1 MKKILYLS
9 LFINYCLFLNKA
21 SGQLN
26 EINTGS
32 TAGGSGKV
40 RGTLLDQNS
49 RQPVGYANII
59 LLPLA
64 DTSQIAG
71 GAMTDE
77 KGNFLIDNLPFGR
90 FVAKVSLIGYASKRL
105 PLITLSAEAPEARL
119 GIVTFAASS
128 TRLQEV
134 QVQGD
139 RPTVSYGLDRKVVN
153 VAKDLTSIA
162 GSATDV
168 MKNVPSV
175 TVDADGGIS
184 MRGSSSLR
192 ILIDGRPTGMVTDNQ
207 AQILEQIPASSIESV
222 EIITNPSSKFDAEGE
237 GGIINIIL
245 KKEKNQGFN
254 GLAAVN
260 VGTNNRYNASV
271 GGNYRYRK
279 FNFFSSYDFWKDNRN
294 GYGNQERYTTFEG
307 RTTLLDQD
315 EAETR
320 NFTNNVFKLGADFT
334 LTPTQTIS
342 ASWQYR
348 NRLSKENEE
357 VINRLF
363 SGNQNLQEHYI
374 RDNSEQDRSYNAE
387 YTLGYRKTF
396 AKKSRELTADLIYST
411 AAGGESQNFAQRYL
425 VASEDKSAVFERSD
439 TDESNTQ
446 LTAQIDFTD
455 PVGEDGRFDAGYKSI
470 ISTRDDD
477 YQFEELDNLNQTW
490 QNNPGIS
497 NNFIFDQQ
505 VHALYATYGNKFGKT
520 SYQLG
525 SRLEYTANKGVQKAL
540 GITAPDTSYLNF
552 FPSVFLTHEL
562 NKDNQV
568 QISYSRRINRPGM
581 WDLNPFID
589 VSDPLN
595 PRGGNPALRPE
606 FSNAFELSQ
615 IHYGKNGSS
624 LNTTLFYRRTNDVI
638 QRYRQII
645 DSITTFN
652 TDINLAS
659 RQAYGLEFIATK
671 TLFRSW
677 KLNGNVSAFR
687 NILSGTN
694 AGTNIDNRNFSWTAR
709 LNSNVTLWKGID
721 LQVAANYRS
730 PILLSQGTMSAM
742 FFTEMAL
749 KKDVLDKK
757 GTISFRLNDIFNT
770 QEFNITQSGENF
782 SSESYRKRQSR
793 IAFCGF
799 SYRFGNTPG
808 QNNRQRERRNQDN
821 NGDDG
826 GAPDLD

>member
-1 MKKILYLS
+1 MEKIIYLTLIFS
-9 LFINYCLFLNKA
+9 IFLVSVA
-21 SGQLN
+21 AGQLN
-26 EINTGS
+26 QVS
-32 TAGGSGKV
+32 PAPGSGKV
-40 RGTLLDQNS
+40 RGTLIDQNS

-59 LLPLA
+59 LLPLT

-77 KGNFLIDNLPFGR
+77 RGNFLINNLPSGQFI
-90 FVAKVSLIGYASKRL
+90 AKVSLVGYKSRRL
-105 PLITLSAEAPEARL
+105 PVISLTADAPEARL
-119 GIVTFAASS
+119 GTITFATSS
-128 TRLQEV
+128 ARLQEV
-134 QVQGD
+134 QVQGE
-139 RPTVSYGLDRKVVN
+139 RPTVAYGLDRKVVN

-162 GSATDV
+162 GTATDV

-184 MRGSSSLR
+184 MRGSSNLR
-192 ILIDGRPTGMVTDNQ
+192 ILIDGRPTGMVADNQ

-245 KKEKNQGFN
+245 KKEKNRGFN
-254 GLAAVN
+254 GLASVN

-279 FNFFSSYDFWKDNRN
+279 FNFFGNYDFRKDNRN

-307 RTTLLDQD
+307 RTNLLDQ
-315 EAETR
+315 EEEETR
-320 NFTNNVFKLGADFT
+320 NFTNNVIKMGADFAFTPNQT
-334 LTPTQTIS
+334 LST
-342 ASWQYR
+342 SWQYR

-363 SGNQNLQEHYI
+363 GPNQSLQEHYNRTNI
-374 RDNSEQDRSYNAE
+374 ENDRSHNAE
-387 YTLGYRKTF
+387 YTLGYRRTF
-396 AKKSRELTADLIYST
+396 AKKRRELTADLIYST
-411 AAGGESQNFAQRYL
+411 SAGGENQDFTQRYL
-425 VASEDKSAVFERSD
+425 VSTETRSQVLERSD
-439 TDESNTQ
+439 TDETNSQ
-446 LTAQIDFTD
+446 LTAQIDYTD
-455 PVGEDGRFDAGYKSI
+455 PIGEDGRFDAGYKSI

-477 YQFEELDNLNQTW
+477 YQFEGFNNLTQTW

-505 VHALYATYGNKFGKT
+505 VHALYATYGNKIGKT

-525 SRLEYTANKGVQKAL
+525 SRLEYTANKGLQKAL
-540 GITAPDTSYLNF
+540 NITAPDTSYLNF
-552 FPSVFLTHEL
+552 FPSVFITHEL
-562 NKDNQV
+562 NKENQV

-581 WDLNPFID
+581 WDLNPFVD

-595 PRGGNPALRPE
+595 PRGGNPNLRPE

-615 IHYGKNGSS
+615 IHYGKGGSS
-624 LNTTLFYRRTNDVI
+624 LNTTLFYRRTTDVI

-659 RQAYGLEFIATK
+659 RQAYGLEFIATQTINK
-671 TLFRSW
+671 SW
-677 KLNGNVSAFR
+677 KINGNVSAFR
-687 NILSGTN
+687 NILTGTN
-694 AGTNIDNRNFSWTAR
+694 AGTNINNRNFSWTAR
-709 LNSNVTLWKGID
+709 LNSNITLWQGID

-730 PILLSQGTMSAM
+730 PVLLSQGTMAAM

-793 IAFCGF
+793 IAFIGF
-799 SYRFGNTPG
+799 SYRFGSTPG
-808 QNNRQRERRNQDN
+808 QNNRQRDRRNQNNDSDDN
-821 NGDDG
+821 A
-826 GAPDLD
+826 APDLD

>member
-1 MKKILYLS
+1 MEKVIYLS
-9 LFINYCLFLNKA
+9 LVFSILLFYKA
-21 SGQLN
+21 SAQLN
-26 EINTGS
+26 PVNS
-32 TAGGSGKV
+32 AAGGGKI
-40 RGTLLDQNS
+40 RGNLIDQNS
-49 RQPVGYANII
+49 RQPVGFANII
-59 LLPLA
+59 MLPLA

-77 KGNFLIDNLPFGR
+77 KGNFLIDGLPYGQFI
-90 FVAKVSLIGYASKRL
+90 AKVSLVGYKSKRL
-105 PLITLSAEAPEARL
+105 PVISLTPEVPEVRL
-119 GIVTFAASS
+119 GTITFAASS
-128 TRLQEV
+128 ARLQEV
-134 QVQGD
+134 QVQGE
-139 RPTVSYGLDRKVVN
+139 RPTVAYGLDRKVVN

-162 GSATDV
+162 GTATDV

-184 MRGSSSLR
+184 MRGSSNLR
-192 ILIDGRPTGMVTDNQ
+192 ILIDGRPTGMVADNQ

-254 GLAAVN
+254 GLASVN

-279 FNFFSSYDFWKDNRN
+279 WNIFGNYDFRKDNRN

-315 EAETR
+315 EEETR
-320 NFTNNVFKLGADFT
+320 NFTNNVIKLGADFS
-334 LTPTQTIS
+334 LTATQTLS

-348 NRLSKENEE
+348 NRFSKENEE

-363 SGNQNLQEHYI
+363 SPIQILQEQYSRNNI
-374 RDNSEQDRSYNAE
+374 ENDRSHNSE

-396 AKKSRELTADLIYST
+396 AKKGRELTADVIYST
-411 AAGGESQNFAQRYL
+411 ATGGESQNFTQRYL
-425 VASEDKSAVFERSD
+425 VSAETRTPVLERSN
-439 TDESNTQ
+439 TDETNSQ
-446 LTAQIDFTD
+446 LTAQIDYSD
-455 PVGEDGRFDAGYKSI
+455 PIGEDGRFDAGYKSI

-477 YQFEELDNLNQTW
+477 YRFEGLNSLTGLW
-490 QNNPGIS
+490 ENNPGIS

-505 VHALYATYGNKFGKT
+505 VHALYATYGNKFNKT

-525 SRLEYTANKGVQKAL
+525 SRLEYTANKGLQKAMN
-540 GITAPDTSYLNF
+540 ITAPDTSYLNF
-552 FPSVFLTHEL
+552 FPSVFITQEI
-562 NKDNQV
+562 NKDNQLQV
-568 QISYSRRINRPGM
+568 SYSRRINRPGM
-581 WDLNPFID
+581 WDLNPFVD

-615 IHYGKNGSS
+615 IHYGKNNSS
-624 LNTTLFYRRTNDVI
+624 LNTTLFYRKTTDVI

-645 DSITTFN
+645 DSVTTFN

-659 RQAYGLEFIATK
+659 RQAFGLEFIATK
-671 TLFRSW
+671 NLTRNW
-677 KLNGNVSAFR
+677 KLNGTASAFR
-687 NILSGTN
+687 NILTGTN
-694 AGTNIDNRNFSWTAR
+694 EGTNIDNRNFSWTAR
-709 LNSNVTLWKGID
+709 LNSNLTFWKGLD

-730 PILLSQGTMSAM
+730 PVLLPQGTMSAI

-770 QEFNITQSGENF
+770 MEFNFTQAGENF
-782 SSESYRKRQSR
+782 NSESYRKRQSR
-793 IAFCGF
+793 IAFIGF
-799 SYRFGNTPG
+799 SYRFGSTPG
-808 QNNRQRERRNQDN
+808 QQNRDRDRRNQDN
-821 NGDDG
+821 DSGDNN
-826 GAPDLD
+826 APELD

>member
-1 MKKILYLS
+1 MEKAIYLLLIFS
-9 LFINYCLFLNKA
+9 IFLVRQA
-21 SGQLN
+21 AGQLN
-26 EINTGS
+26 PVSPTTG
-32 TAGGSGKV
+32 GGKV
-40 RGTLLDQNS
+40 RGTLIDQNS

-59 LLPLA
+59 MLPLT

-77 KGNFLIDNLPFGR
+77 RGNFSIDGLPYGQ
-90 FVAKVSLIGYASKRL
+90 FVAKVSLVGYKSKRL
-105 PLITLSAEAPEARL
+105 PVVSLTPEAPEVRL
-119 GIVTFAASS
+119 GTITFAASS

-134 QVQGD
+134 EVQGE
-139 RPTVSYGLDRKVVN
+139 RPTVAYGLDRKVVN

-184 MRGSSSLR
+184 MRGSSNLR
-192 ILIDGRPTGMVTDNQ
+192 ILIDGRPTGMVADNQ

-254 GLAAVN
+254 GLASVN

-279 FNFFSSYDFWKDNRN
+279 WNIFGSYDFRKDNRN
-294 GYGNQERYTTFEG
+294 GYGNQERYTIFEG
-307 RTTLLDQD
+307 RTTRLDQD
-315 EAETR
+315 EEETR
-320 NFTNNVFKLGADFT
+320 NFTNNAFKIGADFT
-334 LTPTQTIS
+334 LTPTQTIT

-348 NRLSKENEE
+348 NRLSKETEE
-357 VINRLF
+357 VINQLF
-363 SGNQNLQEHYI
+363 GPTQTLQEHYN
-374 RDNSEQDRSYNAE
+374 RTNLENDRSNNTE

-396 AKKSRELTADLIYST
+396 AKKGRELTADLIYS
-411 AAGGESQNFAQRYL
+411 AATGGENQDFTQRYL
-425 VASEDKSAVFERSD
+425 VSAEEKPLVLERSD
-439 TDESNTQ
+439 TDESNSQ
-446 LTAQIDFTD
+446 ITAQVDFSD

-477 YQFEELDNLNQTW
+477 YRFEGFNNQTGIW

-505 VHALYATYGNKFGKT
+505 VHALYATYGNKIGKT

-525 SRLEYTANKGVQKAL
+525 SRLEYTANKGLQKAMN
-540 GITAPDTSYLNF
+540 ITAPDTSYLNF
-552 FPSVFLTHEL
+552 FPSVFITQEL
-562 NKDNQV
+562 DKDNQIQV
-568 QISYSRRINRPGM
+568 SYSRRINRPGM
-581 WDLNPFID
+581 WDLNPFVD

-606 FSNAFELSQ
+606 FSNALELSQ
-615 IHYGKNGSS
+615 IHYGKNNSS
-624 LNTTLFYRRTNDVI
+624 LNTTLFYRKTTDVI
-638 QRYRQII
+638 QRYRRII
-645 DSITTFN
+645 DSVTTFN

-659 RQAYGLEFIATK
+659 RQAFGLEFIATQNL
-671 TLFRSW
+671 TRNW
-677 KLNGNVSAFR
+677 KINGTASAFR
-687 NILSGTN
+687 NILTGTN
-694 AGTNIDNRNFSWTAR
+694 EGTNINNRNFSWTAR
-709 LNSNVTLWKGID
+709 LNSNLTFWKGLD

-730 PILLSQGTMSAM
+730 PVLLPQGTMSAI

-749 KKDVLDKK
+749 KKDVLNKK
-757 GTISFRLNDIFNT
+757 GTVSFRLNDIFNT
-770 QEFNITQSGENF
+770 MEFNFNQTGENF
-782 SSESYRKRQSR
+782 RSESYRKRQSR
-793 IAFCGF
+793 IAFIGF

-821 NGDDG
+821 DSDDN
-826 GAPDLD
+826 GAPEMD